1 MLLDRG
7 SRQLDIEEL
16 LGLDSIIRLKVWSN
30 LCGATWYLAT
40 AAGTESIS
48 FHVRQGVRQT
58 SGGGGGGGGFF
69 QALNVKWQH
78 RLGAPRPDETFYT
91 LYDRARALEYR
102 EKQYSSILDRTPSGD
117 HQQKPVK
124 KEQKSST
131 KGSSGEGGNLKSH
144 KKVIRHRG
152 DNVKKVGHIAR
163 NCLHSVEAPGRR
175 LNASVT
181 TSTNTVGR
189 IQPVLPD

>member
-1 MLLDRG
+1 MVLLHHKTQGVEQLGISLQQLGRKAFPSMSGKVLDR
-7 SRQLDIEEL
+7 L
-16 LGLDSIIRLKVWSN
+16 LK
-30 LCGATWYLAT
+30 
-40 AAGTESIS
+40 
-48 FHVRQGVRQT
+48 
-58 SGGGGGGGGFF
+58 GGGGGRGGFF

-91 LYDRARALEYR
+91 LYDRARALSIER
-102 EKQYSSILDRTPSGD
+102 SRSILDRTPSGD
-117 HQQKPVK
+117 YQQKPVR

-163 NCLHSVEAPGRR
+163 NCLHSVESPGRR